1 MATPPKRGRGRPP
14 LTEAEK
20 KKREKRAQKAKE
32 EAAAKREKER
42 EKKRL
47 QKNAM
52 NRKIRSKASQKLA
65 ERQQEALEKVREIDV
80 NDLSVLL
87 DGEDDRKIQGMI
99 AADYFDNLPKVNMD
113 NPIDVKNR
121 LDFFFN
127 CCKIARISPVIEW
140 IALSLGIKWVSLKQI
155 MLGERRNDSL
165 QQEYILRTVLKMQSM
180 WAYNGIYGQE
190 NPAEWCFRAKNYFGM
205 KDNVEV
211 TVATPAQPLGNAQ
224 SPEELAQKYQ
234 TALPKGIDVEYREVA
249 EEVVKDD

>member
-1 MATPPKRGRGRPP
+1 M
-14 LTEAEK
+14 LF
-20 KKREKRAQKAKE
+20 
-32 EAAAKREKER
+32 
-42 EKKRL
+42 
-47 QKNAM
+47 
-52 NRKIRSKASQKLA
+52 RS
-65 ERQQEALEKVREIDV
+65 
-80 NDLSVLL
+80 
-87 DGEDDRKIQGMI
+87 
-99 AADYFDNLPKVNMD
+99 LPKVNMD

-190 NPAEWCFRAKNYFGM
+190 NPGEWCFRAKNYFGM

-234 TALPKGIDVEYREVA
+234 TALPKGIDVEYKEVA
-249 EEVVKDD
+249 EEVVKND

>member
-1 MATPPKRGRGRPP
+1 MATSPKRGRGRPP

-20 KKREKRAQKAKE
+20 K
-32 EAAAKREKER
+32 KREKER